1 MNRRT
6 VLGSALIGAAAS
18 AASAASA
25 KQPAAGSAA
34 RASGRTGPLNLITD
48 VEGIKIGQAHDA
60 DVRTGVTVILA
71 EKPATA
77 AVDVRGGGP
86 AGRETDVLRPENLVQ
101 EVDAIILSGGSVYG
115 LGSADSVAAW
125 MGMRGRG
132 YGMGGAPGVPPSP
145 IIPTA
150 CLYDLANGGNKQW
163 EMEPPYRR
171 LSVQALEAA
180 GDRFDLGTAGAGYG
194 AEAGAL
200 KGGIGS
206 ASAVMDSGWTVG
218 AVVAVNSVGSVVA
231 PGGKTFWAAP
241 YEIGDEFGGLGAAGL
256 HASAEDWGL
265 SKFRPRPRENTT
277 IACIATDVALTRV
290 ECLRMAIMAQDGMA
304 RAIRPSHAPFDGD
317 TLFCLSTGKKQID
330 NPAMRQIAVAQ
341 LGNVAAD
348 VLARAIA
355 RGVYHATNYE
365 GATGQTWREL

>member
-6 VLGSALIGAAAS
+6 LLGSTLFGAAAV
-18 AASAASA
+18 
-25 KQPAAGSAA
+25 AAGTADARQAA
-34 RASGRTGPLNLITD
+34 PRQTSGRTGARNLITD

-60 DVRTGVTVILA
+60 GVRTGVTVILA
-71 EKPATA
+71 ETPAVA

-86 AGRETDVLRPENLVQ
+86 AGRETDVLRAENLVQ

-150 CLYDLANGGNKQW
+150 CLYDLANGGNKRW

-171 LSVQALEAA
+171 LAVQALEAA

-206 ASAVMDSGWTVG
+206 ASAVMAAGWTVG

-241 YEIGDEFGGLGAAGL
+241 YEIGDEFGGLGSAGL
-256 HASAEDWGL
+256 HAAAEDWGL
-265 SKFRPRPRENTT
+265 SKFGARPRENTT

-290 ECLRMAIMAQDGMA
+290 ECQRMAIMAQDGMA
-304 RAIRPSHAPFDGD
+304 RAIRPAHAPFDGD
-317 TLFCLSTGKKQID
+317 TLFCLSTGKKVIE
-330 NPAMRQIAVAQ
+330 NPAMRQVAVAQ

-348 VLARAIA
+348 VLARAVA
-355 RGVYHATNYE
+355 RGVYHAANYD
-365 GATGQTWREL
+365 GVTGRTWKEL